1 MIKINVI
8 TNNNSWLSY
17 IKQPN
22 NYLDKKINKLN
33 LKEKK
38 FKKKIFFVLCYFLEI
53 KKLKILNKK
62 FRKKNKST
70 DVLSF
75 PFQTKKEL
83 KKKLKKRKRNIF
95 RRYNYKFK

>member
-38 FKKKIFFVLCYFLEI
+38 FKKNEIFCTFVSGDKEI
-53 KKLKILNKK
+53 
-62 FRKKNKST
+62 
-70 DVLSF
+70 
-75 PFQTKKEL
+75 
-83 KKKLKKRKRNIF
+83 NI
-95 RRYNYKFK
+95 